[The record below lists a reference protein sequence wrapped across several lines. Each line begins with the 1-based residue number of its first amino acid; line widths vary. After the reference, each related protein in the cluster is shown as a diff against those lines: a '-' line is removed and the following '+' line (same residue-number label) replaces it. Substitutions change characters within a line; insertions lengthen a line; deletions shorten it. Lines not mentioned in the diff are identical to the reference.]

1 MRRHT
6 FGGGDVIFRQG
17 QSSDAAY
24 LVVDGQVEILRESLA
39 GEVKLLDVLGRDSYF
54 GEMGVIDDQ
63 PRSATARARGPVVC
77 MSVSREEFMDM
88 LLSNPQET
96 IELLKV
102 LFDRLRRT
110 SAKLARLQ
118 HSSFAR

>member
-1 MRRHT
+1 MKRHT

-24 LVVDGQVEILRESLA
+24 LILDGEVEILRESLD
-39 GEVKLLDVLGRDSYF
+39 GEVKLLDVLRRDSYF

-63 PRSATARARGPVVC
+63 PRSATARARGPVAC